1 MTPDP
6 GVLEEAIR
14 AGDAPRVREL
24 LRDATEADRKACA
37 KALADLLKGP
47 EFPMPQ
53 LIMLGSMQ
61 DAIGFVFEK
70 MAKSMAGVREQPSP
84 GEQEYR
90 TWHQLSQTPA
100 FLAAAAG
107 LAGGRGPAA
116 KILDDVSSW
125 DLPEEAYDVIAGVL
139 ADRRPD
145 WLAELV
151 RSRLTMRFPRGADP
165 WILARRLVRLG
176 AIDRPDV
183 PEYTT
188 LMPQTLMYAGGYGGR
203 SVLESLLADP
213 GLLDDEVWRLFS
225 VPGAGHWLA
234 WGDDQWLR
242 ALAAV
247 AERGMLDRGRLLDA
261 CLDAFVRDFPPNTVG
276 WYLRFHDQLAPAPAE
291 KTGRTSK
298 YLALLASASKPGV
311 TLGQRVCGELLDS
324 GDLDPAAFLVASAP
338 ALAFPQKSVATAQL
352 KLIGKVAATRP
363 AVRDQALVTAAEAFR
378 HVREDVQQATL
389 TLIARHGLPAAV
401 TRA

>member
-100 FLAAAAG
+100 FLAAAVG

-116 KILDDVSSW
+116 KILD
-125 DLPEEAYDVIAGVL
+125 
-139 ADRRPD
+139 
-145 WLAELV
+145 
-151 RSRLTMRFPRGADP
+151 
-165 WILARRLVRLG
+165 
-176 AIDRPDV
+176 
-183 PEYTT
+183 
-188 LMPQTLMYAGGYGGR
+188 
-203 SVLESLLADP
+203 
-213 GLLDDEVWRLFS
+213 
-225 VPGAGHWLA
+225 
-234 WGDDQWLR
+234 
-242 ALAAV
+242 
-247 AERGMLDRGRLLDA
+247 
-261 CLDAFVRDFPPNTVG
+261 
-276 WYLRFHDQLAPAPAE
+276 
-291 KTGRTSK
+291 
-298 YLALLASASKPGV
+298 
-311 TLGQRVCGELLDS
+311 
-324 GDLDPAAFLVASAP
+324 
-338 ALAFPQKSVATAQL
+338 
-352 KLIGKVAATRP
+352 
-363 AVRDQALVTAAEAFR
+363 
-378 HVREDVQQATL
+378 
-389 TLIARHGLPAAV
+389 
-401 TRA
+401 

>member
-125 DLPEEAYDVIAGVL
+125 DLPEEAYDVIAGAPDAHV
-139 ADRRPD
+139 RR
-145 WLAELV
+145 
-151 RSRLTMRFPRGADP
+151 
-165 WILARRLVRLG
+165 
-176 AIDRPDV
+176 
-183 PEYTT
+183 
-188 LMPQTLMYAGGYGGR
+188 
-203 SVLESLLADP
+203 
-213 GLLDDEVWRLFS
+213 
-225 VPGAGHWLA
+225 
-234 WGDDQWLR
+234 
-242 ALAAV
+242 
-247 AERGMLDRGRLLDA
+247 RGRRA
-261 CLDAFVRDFPPNTVG
+261 VG
-276 WYLRFHDQLAPAPAE
+276 A
-291 KTGRTSK
+291 
-298 YLALLASASKPGV
+298 
-311 TLGQRVCGELLDS
+311 
-324 GDLDPAAFLVASAP
+324 
-338 ALAFPQKSVATAQL
+338 
-352 KLIGKVAATRP
+352 
-363 AVRDQALVTAAEAFR
+363 
-378 HVREDVQQATL
+378 
-389 TLIARHGLPAAV
+389 
-401 TRA
+401 